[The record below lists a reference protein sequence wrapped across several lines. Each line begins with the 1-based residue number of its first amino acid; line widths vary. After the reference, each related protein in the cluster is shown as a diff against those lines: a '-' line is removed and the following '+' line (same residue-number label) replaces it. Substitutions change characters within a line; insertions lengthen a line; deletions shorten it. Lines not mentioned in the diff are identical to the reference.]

1 MAAFKAQPIYTC
13 RYEYLFGTTEYR
25 GPEWMVTRSK
35 RPNCNDVARQANV
48 SGWTVSQVLN
58 TRSEYPIN
66 EDTRRRV
73 LVAARELGYR
83 PNHMAR
89 ALVTGK
95 MGLVALWMH
104 RLSPY
109 YSLVARHVQNQLRS
123 QGLPLL
129 VTEIEQT
136 AEDVTEPSW
145 AVDGIIAVEF
155 PEYVRVF
162 LASHPDL
169 VVPFVSMGTRYIDDR
184 DYVGIDLADGV
195 HAAMAHL
202 FSLGRQRIVFV
213 VDRDPLIQQE
223 TRFDIYTDF
232 MVQAGLKPNYLQAPT
247 RQIARQGIQDW
258 IRREGVPEAVFC
270 HNDDFAVGIYRGLCE
285 LGVRV
290 PDDVA
295 LVGCDGL
302 EEAEYLERPLTT
314 IVQPV
319 ETMCALA
326 WEYLQRRIADPTIPA
341 QQIVL
346 KPELVIRDSTVR
358 SG

>member
-1 MAAFKAQPIYTC
+1 M
-13 RYEYLFGTTEYR
+13 
-25 GPEWMVTRSK
+25 TRSK
-35 RPNCNDVARQANV
+35 RPNRNDVARHANV

-58 TRSEYPIN
+58 ARSEYAIH

-73 LVAARELGYR
+73 LTAAKELGYR

-89 ALVTGK
+89 ALVTGN
-95 MGLVALWMH
+95 MGVVALWMH

-109 YSLVARHVQNQLRS
+109 YWLVARHVQNQLRP

-136 AEDVTEPSW
+136 VEDVTEPSW

-184 DYVGIDLADGV
+184 DYVGVDLADGV
-195 HAAMAHL
+195 REAMGHL
-202 FSLGRQRIVFV
+202 FSLGRRRILFV
-213 VDRDPLIQQE
+213 VDRDPREQKE

-232 MVQAGLKPNYLQAPT
+232 MVQAGLKPYYLQAPI
-247 RQIARQGIQDW
+247 RQVARQAIQDYV
-258 IRREGVPEAVFC
+258 RREGVPEAIFC
-270 HNDDFAVGIYRGLCE
+270 HNDDLALGIYRGLCE

-295 LVGCDGL
+295 LVGCDGI

-326 WEYLQRRIADPTIPA
+326 WKYLQRRIADPTIPA

-346 KPELVIRDSTVR
+346 KPELVIRDST
-358 SG
+358 G